1 MPSPAPPGGP
11 HDEHPSPGPRS
22 RDEPDPRP
30 QLRPAAAVLLML
42 EALLLAAVAT
52 YSFLGVASGMLSAQI
67 GTALGAFLLLFALAV
82 GLAAR
87 SVLTRGQ
94 IGRASCRDRGWSW
107 GGAE

>member
-22 RDEPDPRP
+22 RDEPDPRR

-82 GLAAR
+82 GLAAPARRTGGR
-87 SVLTRGQ
+87 SGLGSGVTWHRFQ
-94 IGRASCRDRGWSW
+94 Q
-107 GGAE
+107 

>member
-1 MPSPAPPGGP
+1 MARRRAIRGQREGRYSAAMPSPARPGGP

-52 YSFLGVASGMLSAQI
+52 YSFLGVASGMLDRKSTRLNSSHVAMSY
-67 GTALGAFLLLFALAV
+67 AV
-82 GLAAR
+82 FCL
-87 SVLTRGQ
+87 Q
-94 IGRASCRDRGWSW
+94 K
-107 GGAE
+107 